1 MSELIRTSVT
11 DGLARLTLNRPRS
24 INALNLEMLQAMV
37 AALTGWTRRER
48 HDGEDALPEVSSVEF
63 TAEGERGFSAGADVR
78 ELLSLVESDG
88 GWLQFLELE
97 YALDGLVHSYPKPT
111 RSVMTGITMG
121 GGLGFASKAGTRVVD
136 HSTVMAMP
144 ETKIGLFPDA
154 GVMFHLS
161 RAGGVG
167 THVALTSAQF
177 NGGDAIRLGLADESL
192 DPDLPT
198 PLFDAAAEWIEECYA
213 GDDVVAIANRLEG
226 HAHPD
231 AKQAAKDLRAR
242 SPFAVTVAL
251 RALRRAETLDVPEV
265 LTQDLRLAEGVIG
278 VDFTEG
284 VKALLVRKDDAPQWS
299 HASLE
304 EVPAALVDE
313 VFSY

>member
-1 MSELIRTSVT
+1 MSDLIRTSVT
-11 DGLARLTLNRPRS
+11 DGLARLTLNRPKA

-37 AALTGWTRRER
+37 SALTGWTRRQSY
-48 HDGEDALPEVSSVEF
+48 DGQEDLPEVSAVEF

-78 ELLSLVESDG
+78 ELLELVESDG

-136 HSTVMAMP
+136 HSTLMAMP

-154 GVMFHLS
+154 GVMYQLS

-198 PLFDAAAEWIEECYA
+198 PLFDAAAEWIDECYA
-213 GDDVVAIANRLEG
+213 DDDVVAIAERLEN
-226 HAHPD
+226 HPHPD
-231 AKQAAKDLRAR
+231 AQQAARDLRAR

-251 RALRRAETLDVPEV
+251 RALRRAETLDIPEV
-265 LTQDLRLAEGVIG
+265 LTQDLRLAEGVIP
-278 VDFTEG
+278 VDFAEG
-284 VKALLVRKDDAPQWS
+284 VRAVLVRKDNAPRWT
-299 HASLE
+299 HERLE
-304 EVPAALVDE
+304 DVPAGLVDE
-313 VFSY
+313 VFAY

>member
-1 MSELIRTSVT
+1 MSELIRMSVT
-11 DGLARLTLNRPRS
+11 DGLARLTLNRPRA
-24 INALNLEMLQAMV
+24 INALNLEMLQSMV
-37 AALTGWTRRER
+37 AALTGWTQRQ
-48 HDGEDALPEVSSVEF
+48 HHVGEAEPPEVSAVEF
-63 TAEGERGFSAGADVR
+63 TGEGERGFSAGADVR
-78 ELLSLVESDG
+78 ELLSLLQSDG

-121 GGLGFASKAGTRVVD
+121 GGLGFASKATTRVVD
-136 HSTVMAMP
+136 NSTLMAMP
-144 ETKIGLFPDA
+144 ETKIGFYPDA
-154 GVMFHLS
+154 GVMYHLS

-198 PLFDAAAEWIEECYA
+198 PLFDAAGEWIDECYA
-213 GDDVVAIANRLEG
+213 GDDVVVIAERLES
-226 HAHPD
+226 HEHPD
-231 AKQAAKDLRAR
+231 ARQAARDLRAR

-251 RALRRAETLDVPEV
+251 RALRRAQTLDIPEV
-265 LTQDLRLAEGVIG
+265 LTQDLRLAEGVLP
-278 VDFTEG
+278 VDFAEG
-284 VKALLVRKDDAPQWS
+284 VESVIVRKDNAPKWR

-304 EVPAALVDE
+304 DVPAGLVDE